1 MNSNGKVNIQHLTEK
16 NGKILDLNNNKI
28 ILNEFEQ
35 YQVLTNLIKKLS
47 QSKKRKIKKILIIGE
62 DLLRIYPEL
71 HLIYPNAQFY
81 LTNKSKEKLKSF
93 IEHYNKQQNYS
104 THTLYVLK
112 GVSLFDFIYSNGKF
126 DLVIAN
132 KIYSQARKKKR
143 YLSIRFLYVHY
154 LRQDGILCIINSTQ
168 NSKGDKFN
176 LIEPIKSAL
185 EKKILIKNKKNS
197 IRFIF
202 YVRRKNLYNFEG
214 RLRK

>member
-143 YLSIRFLYVHY
+143 YLSIRFLYIHY
-154 LRQDGILCIINSTQ
+154 LRQYGILCIINYTQ
-168 NSKGDKFN
+168 NSKGDKLS
-176 LIEPIKSAL
+176 LIEPIKPAL
-185 EKKILIKNKKNS
+185 EIKIPIKNKKGS

-214 RLRK
+214 D

>member
-16 NGKILDLNNNKI
+16 NGKILDLNNTKI

-35 YQVLTNLIKKLS
+35 YQVLRNLIKKLS
-47 QSKKRKIKKILIIGE
+47 QNKTKKIKKILIIGK

-71 HLIYPNAQFY
+71 HVIYPDAQY
-81 LTNKSKEKLKSF
+81 YITSKSKEILKSF

-104 THTLYVLK
+104 TYTLNVFK
-112 GVSLFDFIYSNGKF
+112 GVSLLDFTYYNGKF

-143 YLSIRFLYVHY
+143 YLSIRFLYIHY
-154 LRQDGILCIINSTQ
+154 LRQYGILCIINYTQ
-168 NSKGDKFN
+168 NSKGDKLS
-176 LIEPIKSAL
+176 LIEPIKPAL
-185 EKKILIKNKKNS
+185 EIKIPIKNKKGS

-214 RLRK
+214 D